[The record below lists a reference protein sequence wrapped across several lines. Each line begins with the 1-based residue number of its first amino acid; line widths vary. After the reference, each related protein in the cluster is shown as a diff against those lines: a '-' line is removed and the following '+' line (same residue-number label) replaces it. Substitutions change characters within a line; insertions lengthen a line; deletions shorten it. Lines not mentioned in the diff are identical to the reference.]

1 MDCHV
6 YVRCAARDGTR
17 ANDARDPIRSGLRR
31 GSMLHASA
39 ELSVPRPAVTRVYK
53 LKGISGND
61 ERAKIAARGRSGPLA
76 RGPPRRRCPGPGT
89 NRRKHDR
96 QRTLKH
102 SPFGT
107 PSTLCCADRVPAM
120 YEPSAFAG
128 FAAHLGLHATCK
140 SPPR

>member
-1 MDCHV
+1 
-6 YVRCAARDGTR
+6 
-17 ANDARDPIRSGLRR
+17 
-31 GSMLHASA
+31 MLHASA

-76 RGPPRRRCPGPGT
+76 RGPPRRRVPGSRDQPAKARPT
-89 NRRKHDR
+89 AHVKTLAIRHTVDFVLRRS
-96 QRTLKH
+96 RT
-102 SPFGT
+102 GY
-107 PSTLCCADRVPAM
+107 M

>member
-76 RGPPRRRCPGPGT
+76 RGPPRRRVPGSRDQPAKARPT
-89 NRRKHDR
+89 AHVKTLAIRHTVDFVLRRS
-96 QRTLKH
+96 RT
-102 SPFGT
+102 GYVR
-107 PSTLCCADRVPAM
+107 AV
-120 YEPSAFAG
+120 G
-128 FAAHLGLHATCK
+128 FRGFRRASRLTCNL
-140 SPPR
+140 